1 MLFAKNTSAKR
12 SEATTVISNTNQPP
26 NKQKIKNALT
36 QVVIRYDVGFNN
48 HLFIR
53 GNGANLNWDKG
64 IMLKNIRADEWLW
77 ETDQLF
83 DTCEFKILINDS
95 QYEQGENHILKCKNC
110 FEYTPCFS

>member
-1 MLFAKNTSAKR
+1 MLFSKNRSAKQTETNTIT
-12 SEATTVISNTNQPP
+12 SSTINTNDKKTP
-26 NKQKIKNALT
+26 QKNLT
-36 QVVIRYDVGFNN
+36 QVVIHYDVGFNN

-53 GNGANLNWDKG
+53 GSGADLNWDKG

-77 ETDQLF
+77 ETDQPF

-95 QYEQGENHILKCKNC
+95 QYEQGNNHTLKYKNR